1 MNCDIIRDLLP
12 LYHDG
17 VCSAESRRA
26 VEAHLETCENCRKT
40 LAAMDA
46 PLPEAGKA
54 AEDDAAVVQKI
65 SEKWKQ
71 DKKRAWL
78 KGAAIA
84 AAVCAVLVGAWY
96 AATALYL
103 FPVDPADMEITD
115 VRQLSDG
122 RVLYHFYIDDDLG
135 LRRIQFEYDD
145 AGNKYYVP
153 VRALITEKRWEG
165 TSPADCTRCLDI
177 AEELAWAEGQGLERE
192 ITRVWYGRG
201 EDAILLWEEGMD
213 LPAASSADEAE
224 WGHEPGSAAY
234 WAEQEHSAA
243 KHD

>member
-84 AAVCAVLVGAWY
+84 AAVCAVVGAWY

-135 LRRIQFEYDD
+135 LRRIRFEYDD

-165 TSPADCTRCLDI
+165 SSPADCTRCLDI

-243 KHD
+243 KQD